1 MSMPVLQAEP
11 RCVADAAP
19 TAAIPIPCETVT
31 VRLVRTATPQE
42 RDEECRMGERLG
54 RFVAPVSEDVVV
66 TGKLYDIPHR
76 PIRQGDHPRTL
87 PSMKSGPM

>member
-1 MSMPVLQAEP
+1 
-11 RCVADAAP
+11 
-19 TAAIPIPCETVT
+19 
-31 VRLVRTATPQE
+31 
-42 RDEECRMGERLG
+42 MGERLG